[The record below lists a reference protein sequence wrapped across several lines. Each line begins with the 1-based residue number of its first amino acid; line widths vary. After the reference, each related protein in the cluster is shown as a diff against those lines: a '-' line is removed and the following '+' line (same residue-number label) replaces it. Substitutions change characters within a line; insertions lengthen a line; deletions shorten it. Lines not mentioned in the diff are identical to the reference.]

1 MTEANVFEDVSAE
14 KIRKR
19 REERILGILSKV
31 IPGAADWMTEELIF
45 PLYYP
50 TALLKYSMNLVGGPE
65 IISASELNNMVS
77 ALEAEEYPE
86 GTGPVTAGAADTAK
100 VVGGMGAGIYIYE
113 AALDKIKK
121 QQPKIYDKLLRA
133 FPYWVDHVHNRGPGV
148 IKNFKGKTGGNKA
161 LNFIKG
167 AAKQV
172 KHMAVPSRDILIRG
186 LSNSSNIVKTGTG
199 IGLLSQILTAKSTGD
214 GTIDGPL
221 KNMAALKFSQHYN
234 TNVKPEDVLINDVGY
249 IVLNNENILGELYN
263 KKLIGGDATPSIA
276 YNDIYDIVFG
286 QPASQEELDAL
297 TKKLTEEY
305 EAQKERDK
313 NLPLNRKIGESLK
326 FFFEDIG
333 SRKLPQDI
341 KSMAGLPADALKKFS
356 ELPIVQSSI
365 TSFKEG
371 VSTGENEFDYV
382 VESQPDIIDNAK
394 DLAENERYMQDMMDK
409 TLQPAPF
416 MNNPKLV
423 NNLTADQEISPNIS
437 VELNDGTVYPQPMS
451 VGGEPGQF
459 TDSIISGIEEDVNI
473 QDILNQSGFESM
485 ADFDIFEEAN
495 KKGYQETEVAMGGK
509 LFGKVPMWAV
519 GDVPKPNILTQ
530 DLTKNQK
537 KILENIEKKLGTEEE
552 VLKQIEDID
561 IILDTPTE
569 GTAVGTPKEKKTI
582 IDSPEDAE
590 SVFYSGLE
598 ARLMDPNTPKTFNS
612 SEDFYKF
619 LQNKQISKKEVVDN
633 ILENYIALQ
642 KKNGQPLNTA
652 DMLRIVR
659 QAPMRK
665 VESVTYGNSAYG
677 GTKDAKYNGYQ
688 EPGAKAG
695 SYRESVLYLEPKHIP
710 QDPDSLPG
718 NVHDFTERYVIGWS
732 RLTDRTATLPVEK
745 TPQGIELAVDP
756 TIIRTLKKNQKKL
769 QNQLLGL
776 ESSAV
781 RRLEREGLIEL
792 DDVDNLTRE
801 EMRNVLNEA
810 DTMAKLNSIDPA
822 LEQQILQFR
831 MKIQEDAARLQGMEA
846 TLKGQEITLTFADEI
861 QSDILQQAKQL
872 ENKLR
877 ESLGSILDMP
887 PEQRLGELARQRVAY
902 SGTAKNVEPE
912 VLEFYTAN
920 ETIFRPMFNTAEE
933 MQGFVDAFRKN
944 KQAIE
949 VVSKGGPAP
958 SDEAIKAMNKAIA
971 LEKKMLKELN
981 IGLSEGALKQL
992 FPNLP
997 FKTRDEWGEALIKRD
1012 LAEAAQRLF
1021 VDKVDGAATW
1031 YAVTPADVVKKR
1043 YSQSGGTSTPIN
1055 QRTKDMKGIGTEEF
1069 YGGPDSVDT
1078 KGKHYTSTV
1087 EKALK
1092 RASKENNS
1100 EIKIIDVPNV
1110 GKVYAIKITP
1120 EMLLPHKTHRKK
1132 GGLVYTPELIDIFEA
1147 A

>member
-1 MTEANVFEDVSAE
+1 MTEDNVFEDISAE
-14 KIRKR
+14 KIRKQ
-19 REERILGILSKV
+19 REKKILGILSKV

-50 TALLKYSMNLVGGPE
+50 SALLKYSMELVDGPE
-65 IISASELNNMVS
+65 IKSASELNNFVT

-100 VVGGMGAGIYIYE
+100 VVGGMGAGIYLFE
-113 AALDKIKK
+113 AALDKIKT
-121 QQPKIYDKLLRA
+121 QQPKIYEKLKSA

-148 IKNFKGKTGGNKA
+148 IKNFKGQTKGNKA
-161 LNFIKG
+161 LNFVKG

-172 KHMAVPSRDILIRG
+172 KHMALPSKDIALRAIR
-186 LSNSSNIVKTGTG
+186 NSSNIVKAGTSV
-199 IGLLSQILTAKSTGD
+199 GLISNILSAKSVGD
-214 GTIDGPL
+214 GTIDGKL
-221 KNMAALKFSQHYN
+221 KNMAALKFSQFYN
-234 TNVKPEDVLINDVGY
+234 TNVNPEDVSINDAGY

-263 KKLIGGDATPSIA
+263 KELIGNTGAPSIS
-276 YNDIYDIVFG
+276 YNDMYDFVFG
-286 QPASQEELDAL
+286 QPASQEELNAL
-297 TKKLTEEY
+297 TKRLNEEY

-313 NLPLNRKIGESLK
+313 NLPLNRKIGERLK

-333 SRKLPQDI
+333 SRKLPQDV

-356 ELPIVQSSI
+356 ELPIVQSSV

-371 VSTGENEFDYV
+371 VGMGKNEFDYV
-382 VESQPDIIDNAK
+382 VESEPDIIDNAK
-394 DLAENERYMQDMMDK
+394 DLAENERYMQDTMDK

-423 NNLTADQEISPNIS
+423 NNL
-437 VELNDGTVYPQPMS
+437 S

-459 TDSIISGIEEDVNI
+459 TDSIMSGIEEDVNI

-485 ADFDIFEEAN
+485 ADFDIFEEAK

-552 VLKQIEDID
+552 VLKQLEDID

-569 GTAVGTPKEKKTI
+569 GTAVGTSKQKKTI

-642 KKNGQPLNTA
+642 KKNGKPLNTS

-665 VESVTYGNSAYG
+665 VESVTYGTSAYNG
-677 GTKDAKYNGYQ
+677 EKSAKYPGYQ
-688 EPGAKAG
+688 EPGAING

-718 NVHDFTERYVIGWS
+718 NVHDFSERYVIGWS

-756 TIIRTLKKNQKKL
+756 AMIKTLKKNQKKL

-781 RRLEREGLIEL
+781 RRLQREGLIDIGS
-792 DDVDNLTRE
+792 DDYIDDLTTAE
-801 EMRNVLNEA
+801 VRNVLNEA

-831 MKIQEDAARLQGMEA
+831 MKIEEDALKLQKMEA
-846 TLKGQEITLTFADEI
+846 TTKGQQVTITFADEI

-902 SGTAKNVEPE
+902 SGSAKNVEPE
-912 VLEFYTAN
+912 VLKFYTAN

-933 MQGFVDAFRKN
+933 MQGFIDAFRKN

-958 SDEAIKAMNKAIA
+958 SDDAIKAMNKAIA
-971 LEKKMLKELN
+971 LEKKMLEELN
-981 IGLSEGALKQL
+981 VGLSEGALKQL

-997 FKTRDEWGEALIKRD
+997 FKTRDEWGDALIKRD

-1031 YAVTPADVVKKR
+1031 YAVTPAKPVKKR
-1043 YSQSGGTSTPIN
+1043 YSQTGGTSTPVN
-1055 QRTKDMKGIGTEEF
+1055 ERTKDMKGIGTEEF
-1069 YGGPDSVDT
+1069 YGGPDSVDS

-1100 EIKIIDVPNV
+1100 EFKIIEVPNV

>member
-50 TALLKYSMNLVGGPE
+50 TALLKYSMDLVGGPE

-100 VVGGMGAGIYIYE
+100 VVGGMGAGIYLYE

-133 FPYWVDHVHNRGPGV
+133 FPYWVDHVHNRGPVV
-148 IKNFKGKTGGNKA
+148 IKNFKGKTGENKA

-199 IGLLSQILTAKSTGD
+199 VGLLSQILTAKSVGD

-234 TNVKPEDVLINDVGY
+234 TNVKPEDISINNMGY

-263 KKLIGGDATPSIA
+263 KELIGNTGAPSIA
-276 YNDIYDIVFG
+276 YNDMYDFVFG
-286 QPASQEELDAL
+286 QQASQEELDAL
-297 TKKLTEEY
+297 TKKLTEEHQ
-305 EAQKERDK
+305 AQKERDK
-313 NLPLNRKIGESLK
+313 NLPLNRKIGERLK

-333 SRKLPQDI
+333 SRKLPQDV

-371 VSTGENEFDYV
+371 VGTGENEFDYV
-382 VESQPDIIDNAK
+382 VESEPDIIDNAK
-394 DLAENERYMQDMMDK
+394 DLAENERYMQDMMDQ

-416 MNNPKLV
+416 LQDNSLEIIMNVGDKIPSSMRV
-423 NNLTADQEISPNIS
+423 DQKATGGSP
-437 VELNDGTVYPQPMS
+437 
-451 VGGEPGQF
+451 EPGQF

-485 ADFDIFEEAN
+485 SDFDIFEEAK
-495 KKGYQETEVAMGGK
+495 KKGYEEIEIAMGGK

-552 VLKQIEDID
+552 VLKQLEDID
-561 IILDTPTE
+561 IILDTPAE
-569 GTAVGTPKEKKTI
+569 GTAVGTPQQKKTI
-582 IDSPEDAE
+582 IDSPEQAE
-590 SVFYSGLE
+590 AVFYSGLE

-677 GTKDAKYNGYQ
+677 GTKNVKYPGYQ
-688 EPGAKAG
+688 EPGAIDG

-718 NVHDFTERYVIGWS
+718 NVHDFSERYVIGWS

-769 QNQLLGL
+769 DRQLIGL
-776 ESSAV
+776 EFSAL
-781 RRLEREGLIEL
+781 RKLERDGLIEL
-792 DDVDNLTRE
+792 DDIDNLTTAE
-801 EMRNVLNEA
+801 VRNVLNEA
-810 DTMAKLNSIDPA
+810 DNMAKLNSIDPA

-872 ENKLR
+872 ENRLR

-958 SDEAIKAMNKAIA
+958 SDEAIKSMNKAIA
-971 LEKKMLKELN
+971 LEKKMLEELN
-981 IGLSEGALKQL
+981 VGLSEGALKQL

-1043 YSQSGGTSTPIN
+1043 YSQSGGTSTPVN